1 MIKCS
6 VTTSEDGVLIE
17 SSVTASEDGVLIES
31 SVTASEDGVHHQ
43 ILCHSVRGLVS

>member
-1 MIKCS
+1 MIKFS
-6 VTTSEDGVLIE
+6 VTASEDGVLIE

-43 ILCHSVRGLVS
+43 ILCHSVRLLT